1 MAQLNFQESNKMAS
15 PLFSPINGSGVS
27 ISVTSFTQN
36 TFFNAS
42 IAGTAVLL
50 ANTGTKTAFVRLM
63 ATSATAQA
71 LTSDMPI
78 PGASYIVI
86 DRGAATWVAAICG
99 GTDTTTL
106 QVSVGY
112 AG

>member
-1 MAQLNFQESNKMAS
+1 MAS

-27 ISVTSFTQN
+27 ISVTSATQN
-36 TFFNAS
+36 ASFNSS
-42 IAGTAVLL
+42 IFPTAVLL

-63 ATSATAQA
+63 TTSATANA
-71 LTSDMPI
+71 LTSDMPV

-86 DRGAATWVAAICG
+86 DRGGATWVAAVCNSG
-99 GTDTTTL
+99 DTTTL
-106 QVSVGY
+106 QASLGY